1 MSQPKLHQKISLVP
15 LVIVS
20 LIGCFSQKRS
30 DPVSYK
36 PNLPHIYFEVE
47 DKETHLILHGSQ
59 MNGTPVSFFWDT
71 GSDFSFYEGVDL
83 LEWQEFKN
91 QDFLFSLPQKK
102 NILPE
107 GVFGLLGIDF
117 FQKTCVYWE
126 NTHLYVFSS
135 DSSFCKRPDA
145 YLSTNLK
152 FLETKKIR
160 DHFFAKFEFGQ
171 RQDSWALLDTGS
183 SLNILPNE
191 HEAKQLGEKRVFLP
205 GKKILI
211 ANLYESQISLFLK
224 DRFGQKIEYK
234 RPMYLGGISL
244 ENLDFSGDKD
254 KEEVWVVGLEILRQR
269 PIFWDFS
276 RNLIGVLL

>member
-1 MSQPKLHQKISLVP
+1 MSKPKLHQKISLVP
-15 LVIVS
+15 IVILT
-20 LIGCFSQKRS
+20 LIGCFSQKRP
-30 DPVSYK
+30 DPVTYK

-71 GSDFSFYEGVDL
+71 GSDFSFFEGVGSDENQL
-83 LEWQEFKN
+83 FKN

-126 NTHLYVFSS
+126 TNHLYVFAS
-135 DSSFCKRPDA
+135 DSSFCRRPDA

-160 DHFFAKFEFGQ
+160 EHFFAKFEFGQ
-171 RQDSWALLDTGS
+171 RQESWALLDTGS
-183 SLNILPNE
+183 SLNILPTE
-191 HEAKQLGEKRVFLP
+191 PDAKQLGEKRVFLP

-211 ANLYESQISLFLK
+211 ANLYESRVSLYLK

-234 RPMYLGGISL
+234 RPMFLGGISL
-244 ENLDFSGDKD
+244 EHLDFSGDKD
-254 KEEVWVVGLEILRQR
+254 KEEVWVVGLEILRQK
-269 PIFWDFS
+269 PMFWDFS